1 MNSFLYPQWFSIP
14 ESGALLFLKSNILS
28 TQYALLSWKTNVHEF
43 CSIFSLTITSHSD
56 FLECILIDCSIFWIY
71 NTFKKNFLILIS
83 FMCSPLFLI
92 FMELLMMMM
101 VKIVLKPFFFDK
113 LQTYTENE

>member
-71 NTFKKNFLILIS
+71 NTFKKKLSDSDFFYVFPTLPHIYGTVNDDDGKDCFKT
-83 FMCSPLFLI
+83 LFL
-92 FMELLMMMM
+92 
-101 VKIVLKPFFFDK
+101 
-113 LQTYTENE
+113 